1 MDKSIPE
8 PDYSP
13 SPKWTASGRWRN
25 DDWEFD
31 PLNYLTKVG
40 ALLTIILLLLVA
52 VQFAVVDPD
61 IRFGL
66 LLLGLGVAAIVL
78 IGRSSIRKD
87 RQSIFVTEEHQGPEA
102 KNALQST
109 VEALDLAFEWNPFSQ
124 MLALQELK
132 ELLIDRLVLRK
143 HMSRSEV
150 MEMTS
155 DPIWLE
161 EEVDQA
167 ELRSLLTTD
176 LKKAY
181 APELS
186 GSRIQQELIS
196 AFPNDYRRILE
207 LLEEM

>member
-1 MDKSIPE
+1 LDELIPE

-13 SPKWTASGRWRN
+13 SPRWKATGRWRS
-25 DDWEFD
+25 DDREFD
-31 PLNYLTKVG
+31 PLNFLIAVG
-40 ALLTIILLLLVA
+40 GLLIIILLLLVA
-52 VQFAVVDPD
+52 VQFASVDPD

-78 IGRSSIRKD
+78 IGRSSIGRN
-87 RQSIFVTEEHQGPEA
+87 RQPSFTRGERRGPAA

-109 VEALDLAFEWNPFSQ
+109 AETLDLAFEGYPFSQ

-143 HMSRSEV
+143 HVPRSVV
-150 MEMTS
+150 MEMAS
-155 DPIWLE
+155 DSIWLE

-167 ELRSLLTTD
+167 ELRSLLTID
-176 LKKAY
+176 LKGAY

-186 GSRIQQELIS
+186 SSRMQQEMIS

>member
-1 MDKSIPE
+1 MDELIPE

-13 SPKWTASGRWRN
+13 SPIWNAPGRWGN
-25 DDWEFD
+25 DDREFD
-31 PLNYLTKVG
+31 PLNFLITIG
-40 ALLTIILLLLVA
+40 ALLIIILLLLVA
-52 VQFAVVDPD
+52 VQFAIVDPE

-78 IGRSSIRKD
+78 IGRSSIRKN
-87 RQSIFVTEEHQGPEA
+87 RQSSFVREEREGPEA

-109 VEALDLAFEWNPFSQ
+109 VEELDLAFEGNPFSQ
-124 MLALQELK
+124 MLALQGLK
-132 ELLIDRLVLRK
+132 ELLIDRLMLRK

-150 MEMTS
+150 MVMAS

-176 LKKAY
+176 LKEAY

-186 GSRIQQELIS
+186 GSKMQQELIS

>member
-1 MDKSIPE
+1 LI
-8 PDYSP
+8 
-13 SPKWTASGRWRN
+13 A
-25 DDWEFD
+25 
-31 PLNYLTKVG
+31 VG
-40 ALLTIILLLLVA
+40 GLLIIILLLLVA
-52 VQFAVVDPD
+52 VQFASVDPE

-78 IGRSSIRKD
+78 IGRSSIGRN
-87 RQSIFVTEEHQGPEA
+87 RQPSFVRGERRGPAA

-109 VEALDLAFEWNPFSQ
+109 AETLDLAFEGYPFSQ

-143 HMSRSEV
+143 HVSRSVV
-150 MEMTS
+150 MEMAS

-167 ELRSLLTTD
+167 ELRSLLTID
-176 LKKAY
+176 LKEAY

-186 GSRIQQELIS
+186 GSKMQQEMIS
-196 AFPNDYRRILE
+196 AFPNYYRRILE

>member
-1 MDKSIPE
+1 MDESIPE

-13 SPKWTASGRWRN
+13 SPKWTAPGRWGN

-52 VQFAVVDPD
+52 VQFAIVDPE

-66 LLLGLGVAAIVL
+66 LLLGLGVTAIVL

-87 RQSIFVTEEHQGPEA
+87 RQSSFVNEERQDPEA

-109 VEALDLAFEWNPFSQ
+109 IEALDLAFEGNPFSQ
-124 MLALQELK
+124 MLALQGLK
-132 ELLIDRLVLRK
+132 ELLIDRLMLRK

-150 MEMTS
+150 MEMVS
-155 DPIWLE
+155 DRIWLE

-167 ELRSLLTTD
+167 ELRFLLTTD
-176 LKKAY
+176 LKETY

-186 GSRIQQELIS
+186 GSRMQMEMIS